1 MQAQRRLGLPRF
13 EHKLRIKESSKANA
27 KNAGEHTDDAADSYT
42 FNMAKNLDSPGLS
55 ELIYFTD
62 AVRDKEDEGRKSDMP
77 ENHRA
82 VDWLDFDGSY
92 VHLQDAH
99 QAEPET
105 ANPESKSWLSVPGPS
120 MRRDSTP
127 TNLMTSEWPM
137 SEQDACTSPSIYSPE
152 PEGDSKKARPLGLF
166 EEFWRD
172 HGGPQGI
179 QMAVED
185 GEPASTSSNHL
196 SESHSQWPESMGR

>member
-1 MQAQRRLGLPRF
+1 MQGSTPTMLLTPT
-13 EHKLRIKESSKANA
+13 L
-27 KNAGEHTDDAADSYT
+27 T

-82 VDWLDFDGSY
+82 VDWLDFNGSY

-105 ANPESKSWLSVPGPS
+105 TNPESKSWLSVPGPS

-137 SEQDACTSPSIYSPE
+137 SEQDACTSPSIYSPK
-152 PEGDSKKARPLGLF
+152 PEGDSKKAKPLGLSRNF
-166 EEFWRD
+166 GGIMEVLKESRWRWKTESL
-172 HGGPQGI
+172 PQ
-179 QMAVED
+179 QAVITCLNFIRN
-185 GEPASTSSNHL
+185 GLNPWVVNIFNRLVTASV
-196 SESHSQWPESMGR
+196 